1 MGESQSPIKYDR
13 GFQSKIGFCQN
24 NVPRKLS
31 YPKQKKIPNDEVPGK
46 SHTTLYGIFQEVHG
60 RNLVFRW
67 DDSVFDA
74 HHFGKNQFLIE
85 SHDRILIGDCDSP
98 ISYHR
103 AVYGIFQEVHGRNL
117 VFQKDNSVFC
127 VDHFGQTRFSIGRR
141 NRI

>member
-1 MGESQSPIKYDR
+1 MNFLENPIQGRMGFS
-13 GFQSKIGFCQN
+13 
-24 NVPRKLS
+24 
-31 YPKQKKIPNDEVPGK
+31 
-46 SHTTLYGIFQEVHG
+46 
-60 RNLVFRW
+60 RNFIVGNFLFVW
-67 DDSVFDA
+67 DNSVFYT
-74 HHFGKNQFLIE
+74 HYFGKNQFLIE

>member
-1 MGESQSPIKYDR
+1 MIWANHNLRLKYDR

-60 RNLVFRW
+60 RNLVF
-67 DDSVFDA
+67 
-74 HHFGKNQFLIE
+74 
-85 SHDRILIGDCDSP
+85 
-98 ISYHR
+98 
-103 AVYGIFQEVHGRNL
+103 
-117 VFQKDNSVFC
+117 QKDNSVFC